1 MKPLVSIL
9 IPAYNAEQWL
19 AETLQSALAQTWQ
32 NKEIIMV
39 NDGSTDSS
47 YSVARQFESCGVK
60 VISQENRGASA
71 ARNRAFQEA
80 QGDFIQHLDADDLL
94 APDKIERQV
103 RLLSNEENSNCVTSG
118 EWVRFCNSPT
128 QANFVREPVWNDMLP
143 IDWLVC
149 SWEGGGM
156 MHPAAWL
163 VPRAIAETAGPWD
176 ETLSLNDD
184 GEYFCRVI
192 LASKGI
198 KFCFGAK
205 SYYRSGIQ
213 GTLSGTT
220 SKAGWES
227 AFRACEICASNL
239 LKKEDSPRTRHA
251 CATAFQ
257 RFIYNVY
264 LDMPDLAKKAEAKV
278 QYLGGSN
285 LKPDG
290 SPLFQFFANSV
301 GWKLAKQI
309 QRLSFRLQSLKRLN
323 LKFNLL

>member
-143 IDWLVC
+143 IDWLIC

-264 LDMPDLAKKAEAKV
+264 VDMPDLAKKAEAKV

-290 SPLFQFFANSV
+290 SPLFLFFANSV

-309 QRLSFRLQSLKRLN
+309 QRLSFRLQSLKKLN